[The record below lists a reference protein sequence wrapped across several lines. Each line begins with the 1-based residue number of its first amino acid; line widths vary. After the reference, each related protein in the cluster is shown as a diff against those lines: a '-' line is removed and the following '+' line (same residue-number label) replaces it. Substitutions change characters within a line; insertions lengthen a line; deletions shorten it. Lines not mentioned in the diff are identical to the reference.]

1 MSPYLKPIPD
11 WEDHEKPVLPG
22 SASTPWH
29 PPQRRL
35 AYALVALLVGIT
47 GGLGNALVTANLPF
61 MQGQLGLTPSQGS
74 WLVAAYAMVNVTAN
88 LLAVK
93 FRQQF
98 GIRLFAEIGLGLYAA
113 LAVLHLFVGSYETTL
128 LTRAASGFAA
138 AACTTLG
145 TLYMLQSLPKRFT
158 GNLLVVAV
166 GISQMAVPIAWL
178 VSPGLVD
185 TGQWHN
191 LYLFEAGLALCSFA
205 AVVVLKLPPGMQV
218 KAFEPLDFLTFAL
231 LAPAAALLVIVLAQ
245 GYTRW
250 WMDTP
255 WLGWA
260 LVAAI
265 VLATA
270 GFILEHHRRNPLLQ
284 TRWLAT
290 PSMLHFIVGAF
301 LLRFLTAEQS
311 YGVVGLMRQLG
322 MGPDQMQPLFAVVL
336 AGVVTGIAAAALTFG
351 PKRIIAQLL
360 LAIAL
365 LGSAALL
372 DQGRTSLDRPHDF
385 YASQFLASVGAGMFM
400 GPLIMLGIT
409 QVFKQGVDH
418 MITFLVTLSIT
429 QTLGGLA
436 GSALL
441 SSYQLHREQTYSTA
455 MVSQLDPA
463 DGVVAQRLKQQQ
475 QVYAGLITDPVLRA
489 AQGTAQ
495 LAATTR
501 REANVRAFNDVF
513 SLSGV
518 LALGFLGWLLLLS
531 LRTALLKQWRKRRP
545 PASPT
550 PTAPA
555 GAAPP
560 QVLP

>member
-1 MSPYLKPIPD
+1 MMPQYLKPIPD
-11 WEDHEKPVLPG
+11 WEEHEKPTLPG
-22 SASTPWH
+22 SASMPWH
-29 PPQRRL
+29 PPHRRV

-61 MQGQLGLTPSQGS
+61 MQGQLGLTPAQGS

-88 LLAVK
+88 LLAFK
-93 FRQQF
+93 FRQQY

-128 LTRAASGFAA
+128 LTRAASGFAG
-138 AACTTLG
+138 AACSTLG
-145 TLYMLQSLPKRFT
+145 TLYMLQSLPRRYT
-158 GNLLVVAV
+158 GNLLVIGV
-166 GISQMAVPIAWL
+166 GISQLAVPLAWL

-191 LYLFEAGLALCSFA
+191 LYLFEAGLALCAFA
-205 AVVVLKLPPGMQV
+205 AVVLLKLPPGVQI

-231 LAPAAALLVIVLAQ
+231 LAPAVALLVIVLAQ
-245 GYTRW
+245 GYVRW
-250 WMDTP
+250 WLDTP

-260 LVAAI
+260 LVASIA
-265 VLATA
+265 LATTA
-270 GFILEHHRRNPLLQ
+270 FVIEHYRRNPLLQ
-284 TRWLAT
+284 TRWLASL
-290 PSMLHFIVGAF
+290 PVLHFIVGAF
-301 LLRFLTAEQS
+301 LIRFLTTEQS

-322 MGPDQMQPLFAVVL
+322 MGPDQMRPLFGVVL
-336 AGVVTGIAAAALTFG
+336 AGVVTGIAAASLTFG

-360 LAIAL
+360 MAILL

-372 DQGRTSLDRPHDF
+372 DQHRTSLDRPHDF
-385 YASQFLASVGAGMFM
+385 FASQFLASVGAGMFM

-409 QVFKQGVDH
+409 QALKQGVDH

-436 GSALL
+436 GSAVLGT
-441 SSYQLHREQTYSTA
+441 YQLHREQVYSSA
-455 MVSQLDPA
+455 LVSQLDPA

-475 QVYAGLITDPVLRA
+475 QLYAGLLTDPVQRS

-495 LAATTR
+495 LALTTR

-513 SLSGV
+513 SLSGTV
-518 LALGFLGWLLLLS
+518 ALAFLGWLLLLS
-531 LRTALLKQWRKRRP
+531 VRTAVRKQWRKRHP
-545 PASPT
+545 PTSSLPA
-550 PTAPA
+550 TAPST
-555 GAAPP
+555 APP
-560 QVLP
+560 R